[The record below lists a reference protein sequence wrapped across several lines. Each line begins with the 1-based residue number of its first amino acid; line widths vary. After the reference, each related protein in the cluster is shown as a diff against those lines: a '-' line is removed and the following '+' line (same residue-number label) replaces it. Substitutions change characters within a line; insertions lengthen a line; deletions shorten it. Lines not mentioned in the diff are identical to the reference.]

1 MKKSRKEK
9 GFLNKLNI
17 GCGQKKL
24 DGFINIDKN
33 SEFNPDICMDAS
45 QISNYKRFGENT
57 ISEIRSE
64 HFLEHTENPEEIM
77 KEWHRI
83 LSTGGILKI
92 KLPHFSRGF
101 TNPDH
106 KRGFD
111 LSWPLHFKKENSYST
126 YAGVE
131 YEVEKMKMTWI
142 AFLKHYP
149 AGPLTKKFLSLINT
163 IINFFASLSPYFC
176 SRIWCF
182 WVGGFEEMEIWFKK
196 KLPGHS

>member
-1 MKKSRKEK
+1 
-9 GFLNKLNI
+9 
-17 GCGQKKL
+17 
-24 DGFINIDKN
+24 
-33 SEFNPDICMDAS
+33 MDAS

-106 KRGFD
+106 KKGFHIS
-111 LSWPLHFKKENSYST
+111 LPLHFNKEILIFDKYNNKLFCFSFT
-126 YAGVE
+126 LLLQQNLV
-131 YEVEKMKMTWI
+131 
-142 AFLKHYP
+142 FL
-149 AGPLTKKFLSLINT
+149 GW
-163 IINFFASLSPYFC
+163 
-176 SRIWCF
+176 RIRRNGNM
-182 WVGGFEEMEIWFKK
+182 V
-196 KLPGHS
+196 